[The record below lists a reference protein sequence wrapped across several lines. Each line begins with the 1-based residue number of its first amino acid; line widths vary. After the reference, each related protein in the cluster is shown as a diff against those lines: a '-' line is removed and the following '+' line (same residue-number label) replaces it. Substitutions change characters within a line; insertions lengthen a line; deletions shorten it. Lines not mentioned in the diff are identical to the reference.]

1 MTRRMG
7 CFVLLAVFIAWTA
20 GGCEAL
26 QQAMQLQ
33 KPTAALKGVAF
44 QDVTLQ
50 SAQLLFQVEIDNPYP
65 VDLPLLDLDYNL
77 VSSAEP
83 FLNGTARLDA
93 VIPPKGSRVVTLPVQ
108 VRYLDLVNAAKQ
120 FKPGAQIPYDAT
132 VGLSVDTP
140 VGPLRLPLSKQGT
153 LALPNLSDLSD
164 INWRQWVPN

>member
-7 CFVLLAVFIAWTA
+7 CFVFLAVFIAWTG
-20 GGCEAL
+20 GGCDAL

-50 SAQLLFQVEIDNPYP
+50 SAQLLFNVEIDNPYP

-77 VSSAEP
+77 VSNAEP
-83 FLNGTARLDA
+83 FLNGTAKLDA
-93 VIPPKGSRVVTLPVQ
+93 VIPPKGSGVVALPVQ
-108 VRYLDLVNAAKQ
+108 IRYLDLVNAAKQ
-120 FKPGAQIPYDAT
+120 FKPGTQIPYDAT

-140 VGPLRLPLSKQGT
+140 VGPLRLPLKREGT
-153 LALPNLSDLSD
+153 LAIPNLSDLSE

>member
-1 MTRRMG
+1 MTRCMG
-7 CFVLLAVFIAWTA
+7 WFMFLAVLIAWTA

-33 KPTAALKGVAF
+33 KPTAALKGVSF
-44 QDVTLQ
+44 QNATLQ
-50 SAQLLFQVEIDNPYP
+50 STQLLFDVEIDNPYP

-83 FLNGTARLDA
+83 FLNGTAKLDA

-108 VRYLDLVNAAKQ
+108 IRYLDLVNAAKQ

-153 LALPNLSDLSD
+153 LAIPNLSDLSD